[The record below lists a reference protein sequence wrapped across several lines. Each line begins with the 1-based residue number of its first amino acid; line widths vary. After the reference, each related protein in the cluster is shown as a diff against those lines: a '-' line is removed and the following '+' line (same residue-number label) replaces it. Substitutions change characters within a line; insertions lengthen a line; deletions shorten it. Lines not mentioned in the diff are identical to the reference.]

1 MYIIYKYIYTYVCF
15 IYIYIYIYNS
25 IYEDIIVVRNNAY
38 SSKIEEVYISFRVY
52 KTCKILEIRA
62 VLLYK
67 LLYEEYMK

>member
-1 MYIIYKYIYTYVCF
+1 
-15 IYIYIYIYNS
+15 
-25 IYEDIIVVRNNAY
+25 VRNNAY
-38 SSKIEEVYISFRVY
+38 ASKIGEVYISFRVY

>member
-1 MYIIYKYIYTYVCF
+1 MCIYIIYKYIYNICYIYVC
-15 IYIYIYIYNS
+15 NS
-25 IYEDIIVVRNNAY
+25 IYEDIIIVRNNAY
-38 SSKIEEVYISFRVY
+38 ASKIGEVYISFRVY